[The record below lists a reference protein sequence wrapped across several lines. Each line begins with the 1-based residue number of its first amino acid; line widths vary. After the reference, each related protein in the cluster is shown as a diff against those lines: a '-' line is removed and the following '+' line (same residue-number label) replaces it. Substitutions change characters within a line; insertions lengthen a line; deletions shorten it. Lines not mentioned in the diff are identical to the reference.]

1 VGKPIPPPL
10 DTLGFQLGIHFTCMA
25 IDRQW
30 SPLILQL
37 LRFDL
42 KFVNAVTYVIIT
54 NIFHGYVYMLTF
66 LAAISLSLSLSNI
79 FPLAFS
85 FQQIDFCI
93 RILKFS
99 HMKPINSYI
108 INTYI
113 YILHL
118 ECVTGRHCKIWIYI
132 EVLVFLYTHY
142 IIKSFYDISNPL
154 RLIITRKL
162 IRTFTLGLIFCFL
175 KQTNEQ
181 SGKLKL

>member
-1 VGKPIPPPL
+1 MLTNFPECRAHLTGGGKTHPPPL

-66 LAAISLSLSLSNI
+66 LAAISLSLSLSYI

-113 YILHL
+113 YIFCILSASQEGIVKFEFIL
-118 ECVTGRHCKIWIYI
+118 RCSC
-132 EVLVFLYTHY
+132 FFTHT
-142 IIKSFYDISNPL
+142 I
-154 RLIITRKL
+154 
-162 IRTFTLGLIFCFL
+162 
-175 KQTNEQ
+175 
-181 SGKLKL
+181 